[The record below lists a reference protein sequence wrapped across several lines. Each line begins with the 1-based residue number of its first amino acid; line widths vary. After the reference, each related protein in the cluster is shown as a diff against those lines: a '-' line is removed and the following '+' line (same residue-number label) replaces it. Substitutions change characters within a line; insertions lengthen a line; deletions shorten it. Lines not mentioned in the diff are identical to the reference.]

1 MSGASSLCSYNLKAT
16 MLISIKNI
24 RKRAQDIK
32 NLNTTAL
39 VHDGDGMVTRLCEN
53 LGKDIAVSAV

>member
-1 MSGASSLCSYNLKAT
+1 

-39 VHDGDGMVTRLCEN
+39 VHDGDGMVTRLCEI
-53 LGKDIAVSAV
+53 LGQDIAVSAV